1 MAKLYF
7 NYGAMGCGKTR
18 ELLRVRYNYIEN
30 GKDVLVMKSV
40 LDTRGDTKVTSRD
53 NNSVETDFLIHQ
65 DDNVYEIISRYIEK
79 NTLNCILIDEAQ
91 FLSEEHVIQLTD
103 IVDLLNIP
111 VICYGLKADFQNK
124 LFPGSAA
131 LFVYA
136 DESSSIKT
144 ICSSFNCDDGA
155 TMNIRFEDG
164 SPVFEG
170 EQIAIDGEMTDAG
183 KNITY
188 KPMCRRCRRTLVRKI
203 NRERFIK

>member
-40 LDTRGDTKVTSRD
+40 LDI
-53 NNSVETDFLIHQ
+53 IHQ
-65 DDNVYEIISRYIEK
+65 DDNVYEIISRYIER

-111 VICYGLKADFQNK
+111 VICYGLKSDFQNK

-188 KPMCRRCRRTLVRKI
+188 KPMCRRCRRNLVRKI